1 MSSATRA
8 TVGFGFAAAVLGFVF
23 SGLRSAQ
30 RRASESEERF
40 RKLAEGAYEG
50 VALTEN
56 GRILDANESLT
67 RMLGYEA
74 GELIG
79 KSAIEIIP
87 PEYHEEV
94 ARRISAGNTEP
105 YEVRVLRKDGTAFP
119 VEIRPREESRWGRGL
134 RVTSVLDLTERKE
147 WEGRVREAEERFRL
161 LVERIPA
168 VTYVQ
173 SPFGHKPAIYV
184 SPQSHSILG
193 YPPGEDMLDTRNWGG
208 RIHPDDRERIVAEDE
223 RTDRTGDPF
232 CAEYRQFTRDG
243 RVVWVRDEAVLARDE
258 AGEPL
263 YWLGV
268 QLDITELKRSEEAL
282 RQSEDLYRTVVE
294 QAAEN
299 IFVIDGETRRVV
311 QANAAFRDS
320 LGYSEGEIQGLRM
333 EDFVVL
339 EPGALDESLRS
350 VLGGNRFEGQRKYRR
365 RDGALLDMEV
375 SASAISYAGTQA
387 VCIVAHDVTERRRY
401 EERLRL
407 SEASLL
413 EAQRIAHLGDWEYDL
428 AEDRARWSDEM
439 FRIFGHEPG
448 EFEPA
453 YGAFFDAIHPDDRGF
468 VRREVF
474 RALRGEP
481 QPEGGL
487 RGEYDS
493 EYRIVRWDGEAASV
507 HTHYAVERDPSGR
520 AVRLFGT
527 VQDITARKKS
537 EEALRESE
545 ARLNAVVENAFDAI
559 VTAGEDGRILSFNR
573 RAEAMFGYASE
584 EVVGQ
589 PLAVLVYLSGEKDYA
604 GEGESGRTIE
614 APGRRKDGTVFPMEM
629 SVAETSFGGGG
640 RVTTGII
647 RDITERKRYEREI
660 EKRAEE
666 LRRSNAELEQFAYVA
681 SHDLQEPLRMVSSYT
696 QLLKRRYEGRL
707 DADADE
713 FIGYAVDGAERMRRL
728 INDLLAYSRVGT
740 RGRPLVP
747 TSTQRALEGALANL
761 RVAMEESGAEV
772 EVVAGPLPTVSGDET
787 QLVQLFQ
794 NLVGNALKFRGEWPV
809 RVAVRAEGGP
819 GSGEWLFT
827 VEDNGIGIEAGQV
840 ERIFVIF
847 QRLHNRAEY
856 GGTGIGLAV
865 CKKNSRAAWGQDL
878 GRVRRR
884 CRTGKQVPLHAQSGR
899 GSSRKRGFV
908 RGDMPNPEPVEI
920 LLVEDNPG
928 DARLMREAL
937 KEGRMESNLH
947 HVKDGVEAMV
957 YLRRMADDGVPPPD
971 LVLLDLNLPRKSGR
985 EVLAEVKSDERLKLI
1000 PVVVMTTSE
1009 AEKDLVESYG
1019 HHANAYVVKPMD
1031 LDSFADVV
1039 RALEAFWLAT
1049 AKLPPRDG

>member
-1 MSSATRA
+1 MGSATRA
-8 TVGFGFAAAVLGFVF
+8 AVGFGFAAALLGFVF
-23 SGLRSAQ
+23 SGLRSA
-30 RRASESEERF
+30 RRKASESEERF
-40 RKLAEGAYEG
+40 RTLAEGAYEG
-50 VALTEN
+50 VALMEN

-79 KSAIEIIP
+79 KSADEIIS

-94 ARRISAGNTEP
+94 ARRIASGGTEP
-105 YEVRVLRKDGTAFP
+105 YEVRALRKDGTAFP

-173 SPFGHKPAIYV
+173 SPFGEKPTVYV
-184 SPQSHSILG
+184 SPQAQGILG
-193 YPPGEDMLDTRNWGG
+193 YSPEEDMLDPAHWEHRL
-208 RIHPDDRERIVAEDE
+208 HPDDRERVLAEDE
-223 RTDRTGDPF
+223 RTDETGEPF
-232 CAEYRQFTRDG
+232 RVEYRTYAYDG
-243 RVVWVRDEAVLARDE
+243 RLLWVRDEAVLVRDE

-268 QLDITELKRSEEAL
+268 QFDVTEQKETEKAL

-299 IFVIDGETRRVV
+299 ILVIDAETRRVV
-311 QANAAFRDS
+311 RANAAFLAS
-320 LGYSEGEIQGLRM
+320 LGYSEEELRGLRL
-333 EDFVVL
+333 EDFVSL
-339 EPGALDESLRS
+339 ERGALDENVRRIA
-350 VLGGNRFEGQRKYRR
+350 GGERFVGERRYRR
-365 RDGALLDMEV
+365 KDGVLLDMEV
-375 SASAISYAGTQA
+375 SASAISYGDRRAL
-387 VCIVAHDVTERRRY
+387 CIVAHDVTERRRY
-401 EERLRL
+401 EERLRR

-439 FRIFGHEPG
+439 FRIFGHEPN
-448 EFEPA
+448 EFEPT
-453 YGAFFDAIHPDDRGF
+453 YGAFFDAVHPDDRSV

-474 RALRGEP
+474 RALRGGAKPRKGSDE
-481 QPEGGL
+481 
-487 RGEYDS
+487 EYDA
-493 EYRIVRWDGEAASV
+493 EYRIARRDGEAASV

-527 VQDITARKKS
+527 VQDITARKKA

-559 VTAGEDGRILSFNR
+559 VTAGEDGTILSFNR

-589 PLAVLVYLSGEKDYA
+589 PLALLVHLLSGEEDHA
-604 GEGESGRTIE
+604 GEGELGRTLE

-629 SVAETSFGGGG
+629 SIAETSLDGGG

-647 RDITERKRYEREI
+647 RDVTERKRYEREI
-660 EKRAEE
+660 EERAEE

-740 RGRPLVP
+740 RGRPLVL

-761 RVAMEESGAEV
+761 RVAIEESGAEV
-772 EVVAGPLPTVSGDET
+772 EVAGPLPTVSGDET

-809 RVAVRAEGGP
+809 RVAVQAEGGP
-819 GSGEWLFT
+819 GEWLFT

-847 QRLHNRAEY
+847 QRLHDRAEY

-865 CKKNSRAAWGQDL
+865 CKKIVERHG
-878 GRVRRR
+878 GRIWAESEGV
-884 CRTGKQVPLHAQSGR
+884 AGR
-899 GSSRKRGFV
+899 GSRFRFTLKAAGATPGRK
-908 RGDMPNPEPVEI
+908 
-920 LLVEDNPG
+920 
-928 DARLMREAL
+928 
-937 KEGRMESNLH
+937 
-947 HVKDGVEAMV
+947 
-957 YLRRMADDGVPPPD
+957 
-971 LVLLDLNLPRKSGR
+971 
-985 EVLAEVKSDERLKLI
+985 
-1000 PVVVMTTSE
+1000 
-1009 AEKDLVESYG
+1009 
-1019 HHANAYVVKPMD
+1019 
-1031 LDSFADVV
+1031 DS
-1039 RALEAFWLAT
+1039 
-1049 AKLPPRDG
+1049 